1 MNKINGKKSDFALVR
16 DEGTRVVIGYGLTKI
31 GKDNYEW
38 YEVYLP
44 TKQLSQLTFEV
55 IKKAIEAD
63 INADTVEQ
71 ITRGFSYT
79 ILHGEQAG
87 TQVNV
92 WLSKENQSD
101 FHAMHMNSAALSFPV
116 RYKVGE
122 LEDGTAVFEEFA
134 DAEEMHAICI
144 STTQHVLT
152 CQQAGWARKGAI
164 DWSAYKAL
172 YPEPANNDQPSE
184 EEVE

>member
-1 MNKINGKKSDFALVR
+1 MNGKKSDFALVR

-44 TKQLSQLTFEV
+44 TKQLSQLTFDV
-55 IKKAIEAD
+55 VKKAIEAD

-71 ITRGFSYT
+71 ITKGFGYT
-79 ILHGEQAG
+79 VLHGEQAG

-101 FHAMHMNSAALSFPV
+101 FHAMHQNADALTFPV
-116 RYKVGE
+116 KYKVGE

-134 DAEEMHAICI
+134 NAEEMHAICTQ
-144 STTQHVLT
+144 TTQHVLT
-152 CQQAGWARKGAI
+152 CQQAGWDRKGAI

-172 YPEPANNDQPSE
+172 YPEPANNGQPSE
-184 EEVE
+184 EAAE

>member
-1 MNKINGKKSDFALVR
+1 MNKMNGKKSDFALVR

-31 GKDNYEW
+31 SKDNYEW
-38 YEVYLP
+38 FEVYLP
-44 TKQLSQLTFEV
+44 TKQVQQITFAV

-71 ITRGFSYT
+71 ITNGFAYT
-79 ILHGEQAG
+79 VLHGAQSG
-87 TQVNV
+87 TEVNV

-101 FHAMHMNSAALSFPV
+101 FHAMHQNAASLTFPV
-116 RYKVGE
+116 KYKVGE

-134 DAEEMHAICI
+134 NADEMHNICML
-144 STTQHVLT
+144 TTQYVLA
-152 CQQAGWARKGAI
+152 CQQQGWDTKDAI

-172 YPEPANNDQPSE
+172 YPEPVNE
-184 EEVE
+184 